1 MADVT
6 TTHTLTKPPEHTFL
20 REAHHSLLVHE
31 DARRRYA
38 WGEILNI
45 KITIKYR
52 NAKKKKKN
60 KKNGAPNRPQGHLCT
75 ASELKREAA
84 SAGDMCDSNF
94 FLPRMT
100 VKSAATLDVGV
111 SHTLQPSQRRSKYG
125 NPWMRRTHS
134 SFSSFLPFPGV

>member
-1 MADVT
+1 MT
-6 TTHTLTKPPEHTFL
+6 TTHARTKPPEHTFL
-20 REAHHSLLVHE
+20 RKAHHSLLVHE

-45 KITIKYR
+45 KITKKYR
-52 NAKKKKKN
+52 NAKTKQQKSR
-60 KKNGAPNRPQGHLCT
+60 APNRPQGHLRT
-75 ASELKREAA
+75 ASELKQEAT
-84 SAGDMCDSNF
+84 SAGDMCDSHF

-111 SHTLQPSQRRSKYG
+111 SDTLQPSQRRSKYG
-125 NPWMRRTHS
+125 NPWMRRTHF